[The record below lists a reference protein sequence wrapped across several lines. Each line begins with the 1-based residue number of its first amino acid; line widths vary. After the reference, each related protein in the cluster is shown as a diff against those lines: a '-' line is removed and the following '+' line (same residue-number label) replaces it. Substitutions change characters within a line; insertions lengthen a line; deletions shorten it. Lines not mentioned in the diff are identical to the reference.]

1 MTQDKASHRRALMRA
16 VSILGISLGMA
27 GVATAAEIGSQS
39 SGGGA
44 GKVIANQHKADDL
57 GHSSAQVKLDSAQVK
72 GESHQWKQDS
82 HQLKGESHQ
91 LKLDSNQIKQSN
103 QHKQSPGVTH
113 GLNPQ
118 PEPPG

>member
-1 MTQDKASHRRALMRA
+1 MRA

-57 GHSSAQVKLDSAQVK
+57 KHSSGQVKLDSAQI
-72 GESHQWKQDS
+72 
-82 HQLKGESHQ
+82 KGESHQ
-91 LKLDSNQIKQSN
+91 LKLDSHQVKGESQQWKLNPSQIKGEY
-103 QHKQSPGVTH
+103 H
-113 GLNPQ
+113 
-118 PEPPG
+118 